1 MKLKK
6 ALFLTAA
13 LSLTLCTSVSAY
25 PARVWSLGEYVPYTA
40 PPFMSED
47 KSTLMVPM
55 RATLEYFNASAQTN
69 LETGEIVASSREVG
83 SVQMKVGSEKIIV
96 NGQEKT
102 LPAAPIVVDDQMFV
116 PLKAIAECLN
126 YGIGYDKNRNF
137 ANVGVAVERGDN
149 AEMVIA
155 GNASD
160 LDVNNEYPSMSPLKD
175 VYHVLSSEEGY
186 LYELKGHP
194 YNDMYRVFFNFRVVD
209 GQVMQDYVVEA
220 INKPDDLSKVVKAKD
235 KDGNYYEATL
245 GEFFEAI
252 ELVDASYSYATMNY
266 IFGDVYK
273 EYLKYKGYHK
283 DSVGAVAEQ
292 YMKYL
297 LPQKK

>member
-69 LETGEIVASSREVG
+69 LETGEIVASSGQVG
-83 SVQMKVGSEKIIV
+83 SVFMKVGSEKMIV

-102 LPAAPIVVDDQMFV
+102 LPAAPIVIDDQMFV
-116 PLKAIAECLN
+116 PLKAIAECLD

-137 ANVGVAVERGDN
+137 ANIGVAVSRGDN
-149 AEMVIA
+149 DERLIA
-155 GNASD
+155 GDASN
-160 LDVNNEYPSMSPLKD
+160 LDVNNEYPSMSSLKD
-175 VYHVLSSEEGY
+175 VYHVLSSQDGY

-194 YNDMYRVFFNFRVVD
+194 YNDMYRVLFNFRVVD
-209 GQVMQDYVVEA
+209 GKVVQDYTVQVIDEP
-220 INKPDDLSKVVKAKD
+220 NLSEIVKAKD
-235 KDGNYYEATL
+235 KDGNYYQGTL

-252 ELVDASYSYATMNY
+252 ELLDSSYSDEKLHYL
-266 IFGDVYK
+266 FGDIYK
-273 EYLKYKGYHK
+273 EYDKYKGNHK
-283 DSVGAVAEQ
+283 DSVESTAQQ
-292 YMKYL
+292 YMQYL

>member
-25 PARVWSLGEYVPYTA
+25 PARVWNLGKYIEYTA
-40 PPFMSED
+40 PPFLSED

-69 LETGEIVASSREVG
+69 LETGEIVASSREIG
-83 SVQMKVGSEKIIV
+83 SVQMKVGSEKMIV

-116 PLKAIAECLN
+116 PLKAIAECLG

-137 ANVGVAVERGDN
+137 VSVGVAVEKDA
-149 AEMVIA
+149 AEKVVQ
-155 GNASD
+155 ASGEG
-160 LDVNNEYPSMSPLKD
+160 LDMYNEYPSMSSLKD
-175 VYHVLSSEEGY
+175 VYHVLSSQDGY

-194 YNDMYRVFFNFRVVD
+194 YNDMYRVLFNFRVVD
-209 GQVMQDYVVEA
+209 GKVVQDYTVQVIDEP
-220 INKPDDLSKVVKAKD
+220 NLSEIVKAKD
-235 KDGNYYEATL
+235 SNGNYYQGTL

-252 ELVDASYSYATMNY
+252 ELLDSSYSDEKLHYL
-266 IFGDVYK
+266 FGDIYK
-273 EYLKYKGYHK
+273 EYDKYKGNHK
-283 DSVGAVAEQ
+283 DSVESTAQQ
-292 YMKYL
+292 YMQYL